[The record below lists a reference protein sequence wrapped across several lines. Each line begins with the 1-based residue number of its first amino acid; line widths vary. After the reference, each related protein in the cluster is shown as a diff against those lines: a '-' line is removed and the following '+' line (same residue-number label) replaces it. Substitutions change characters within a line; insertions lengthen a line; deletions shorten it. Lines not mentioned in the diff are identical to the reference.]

1 MWASHC
7 GGFSCCRAQ
16 ALECAGLIV
25 VAHGFSYCE
34 ARHVGLPRSGTEP
47 LSPVL
52 AGGVLTAEP
61 PGGAPTI
68 LILLIHEH
76 GISFHLFVFSSVS
89 FISLVK
95 CIAKYFCCF

>member
-1 MWASHC
+1 M
-7 GGFSCCRAQ
+7 
-16 ALECAGLIV
+16 
-25 VAHGFSYCE
+25 AHGFSYCE
-34 ARHVGLPRSGTEP
+34 ARHVGLPGSGTEP
-47 LSPVL
+47 MSPVL
-52 AGGVLTAEP
+52 AGRFFTTEP

-95 CIAKYFCCF
+95 FIAKYF